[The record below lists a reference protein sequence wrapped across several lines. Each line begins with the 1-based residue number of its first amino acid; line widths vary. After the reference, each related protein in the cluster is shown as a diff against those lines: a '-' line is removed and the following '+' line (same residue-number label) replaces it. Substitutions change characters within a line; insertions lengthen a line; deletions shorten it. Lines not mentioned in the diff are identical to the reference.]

1 MKHRHILLI
10 EDNAA
15 LAETLMA
22 ALKAENYVVTHSAD
36 GKEALRLAESGE
48 FDLLLLDLVLPS
60 LSGFEVC
67 QKLREVGNMTPLIF
81 LTGEK
86 RDEID
91 KVLGLELGGDDYIIK
106 PFGTRE
112 LLARIKAVLRRS
124 REDVP
129 DLAEYSFGEISLDF
143 RRQTAFKAGEE
154 LYLTVKEF
162 GLLELL
168 IRNEG
173 GVVARDTILN
183 EVWGYDKFP
192 VTRTVDTF
200 VHGLRKKIERDP
212 ARPVHL
218 LTVHGVGYKFIKESL
233 PAPSTQD

>member
-1 MKHRHILLI
+1 MKRRHILII

-15 LAETLMA
+15 LAETLTA
-22 ALKAENYVVTHSAD
+22 ALTAENYAVTHSAD
-36 GKEALRLAESGE
+36 GEAALRLAESRE

-67 QKLREVGNMTPLIF
+67 QKLREMGNMTPLIF

-86 RDEID
+86 KDEID

-124 REDVP
+124 QEERP
-129 DLAEYSFGEISLDF
+129 DLDEYSFGDISLNF
-143 RRQTAFKAGEE
+143 KRQTAFKAGDE

-173 GVVARDTILN
+173 GVVTRDAILN
-183 EVWGYDKFP
+183 EVWGYDKYP

-200 VHGLRKKIERDP
+200 VHSLRKKIERDP
-212 ARPVHL
+212 AHPVHL
-218 LTVHGVGYKFIKESL
+218 LTVHGVGYKFIKESS
-233 PAPSTQD
+233 PASSSRS